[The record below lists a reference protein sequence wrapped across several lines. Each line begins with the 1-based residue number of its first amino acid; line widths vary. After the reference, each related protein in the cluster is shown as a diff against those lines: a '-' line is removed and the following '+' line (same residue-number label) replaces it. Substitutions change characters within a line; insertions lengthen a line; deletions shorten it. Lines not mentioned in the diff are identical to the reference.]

1 MSDAAT
7 VGLPPRW
14 NNTQWVCIVGDSN
27 FKLEI
32 TSTKGRFFRFGQEY
46 TRLGFILTHGDMDI
60 SVDASQVEWTRESDL
75 LEEDLLW
82 NIEHAENANTVDIT
96 PLDMPTNWY
105 EAKKVVFR
113 CKISIR
119 DGEELKS
126 FSTEFKINNKL

>member
-1 MSDAAT
+1 
-7 VGLPPRW
+7 
-14 NNTQWVCIVGDSN
+14 
-27 FKLEI
+27 
-32 TSTKGRFFRFGQEY
+32 
-46 TRLGFILTHGDMDI
+46 MDI

-113 CKISIR
+113 CKISIPVSYTHLTLPTNR
-119 DGEELKS
+119 EVLILVVAASLTKKTSRTVRES
-126 FSTEFKINNKL
+126 